1 MKRTPGRNHG
11 LMDFDL
17 YKKVIDDICSFEDKV
32 KVIRLYKDGGAA
44 IKPSFP

>member
-17 YKKVIDDICSFEDKV
+17 YRKIIDDACGFPDKV
-32 KVIRLYKDGGAA
+32 KVIRLYKDGEPLDESTG
-44 IKPSFP
+44 